1 MICCP
6 AHHALGRGGPS
17 LIDLNA
23 TLIAQIINF
32 IILLAL
38 LTKLAWKPILKMLE
52 DRKNQIEKDLAGAEQ
67 ERLSAEQLRA
77 EYQQQ
82 LAEAR
87 TQAQAIIEKAAKL
100 AEQTK
105 EQILEEARAENA
117 RLLKAAQDQ
126 IAVERDKALAEMRSE
141 VVSLSLAAASKIIG
155 QNLDA
160 NANAKLVADFI
171 EQLDEQKTGG
181 LKC

>member
-1 MICCP
+1 MVE
-6 AHHALGRGGPS
+6 
-17 LIDLNA
+17 LNA

-32 IILLAL
+32 AILLAI
-38 LTKLAWKPILKMLE
+38 LTKLAWKPLIQAIE
-52 DRKNQIEKDLAGAEQ
+52 DRKNKIESDLAGAEK
-67 ERLSAEQLRA
+67 EKTAAEQLRA

-87 TQAQAIIEKAAKL
+87 NQAQAIIEKATKL

-105 EQILEEARAENA
+105 EQILDEARAENA

-126 IAVERDKALAEMRSE
+126 IAIERDRALAEMRSE
-141 VVSLSLAAASKIIG
+141 VVNLSIAAASKIIG

-160 NANAKLVADFI
+160 TANAKLVADFI
-171 EQLDEQKTGG
+171 DKLDDQKTGG

>member
-1 MICCP
+1 
-6 AHHALGRGGPS
+6 
-17 LIDLNA
+17 LIDFNA

-32 IILLAL
+32 VILLAL
-38 LTKLAWKPILKMLE
+38 LTKLAWKPIMQMLE
-52 DRKNQIEKDLAGAEQ
+52 DRKTQIESDLANADK
-67 ERLSAEQLRA
+67 ERQNAEQLRA

-117 RLLKAAQDQ
+117 RLLKAAQEQ
-126 IAVERDKALAEMRSE
+126 IAIERERALAEMRSE
-141 VVSLSLAAASKIIG
+141 VVALSVAAASKIIG

-171 EQLDEQKTGG
+171 DKLDDKKIGG

>member
-1 MICCP
+1 MVE
-6 AHHALGRGGPS
+6 
-17 LIDLNA
+17 LNA

-32 IILLAL
+32 AILLAI
-38 LTKLAWKPILKMLE
+38 LTKLAWKPLIQAIE
-52 DRKNQIEKDLAGAEQ
+52 DRKHKIESDLAGAEK
-67 ERLSAEQLRA
+67 EKTAAEQLRA

-87 TQAQAIIEKAAKL
+87 NQAQAIIEKATKL

-105 EQILEEARAENA
+105 EQILDEARAENA

-126 IAVERDKALAEMRSE
+126 IAIERDRALAEMRSE
-141 VVSLSLAAASKIIG
+141 VVNLSIAAASKIIG
-155 QNLDA
+155 QNLDVT
-160 NANAKLVADFI
+160 ANAKLVADFI
-171 EQLDEQKTGG
+171 DKLDDQKTGG

>member
-1 MICCP
+1 MVE
-6 AHHALGRGGPS
+6 
-17 LIDLNA
+17 LNA

-32 IILLAL
+32 VILLAV
-38 LTKLAWKPILKMLE
+38 LTKLAWKPLIQAIE
-52 DRKNQIEKDLAGAEQ
+52 DRKKKIESDLAGAER
-67 ERLSAEQLRA
+67 EKTAAEQLRA

-82 LAEAR
+82 LADAR
-87 TQAQAIIEKAAKL
+87 NQAQAIIEKATKL

-126 IAVERDKALAEMRSE
+126 IAVERDRALAEMRSE
-141 VVSLSLAAASKIIG
+141 VVNLSIAAAAKIIG

-160 NANAKLVADFI
+160 TANAKLVADFI
-171 EQLDEQKTGG
+171 DKLDDQKTGG
-181 LKC
+181 LRC

>member
-1 MICCP
+1 
-6 AHHALGRGGPS
+6 

-32 IILLAL
+32 VILLAL
-38 LTKLAWKPILKMLE
+38 LTKLAWKPIMQALE
-52 DRKNQIEKDLAGAEQ
+52 DRKNRIESDLE
-67 ERLSAEQLRA
+67 SAEKEKMNAQQLRM

-105 EQILEEARAENA
+105 EQILEEARTENA
-117 RLLKAAQDQ
+117 RLLKAAQEQ
-126 IAVERDKALAEMRSE
+126 IAIERDRALAEMRSE
-141 VVSLSLAAASKIIG
+141 VVALSVAAASKIIG

-160 NANAKLVADFI
+160 SANAKLVADFI
-171 EQLDEQKTGG
+171 DKLDAEKTGG

>member
-1 MICCP
+1 MVE
-6 AHHALGRGGPS
+6 
-17 LIDLNA
+17 LNA

-32 IILLAL
+32 AILLAI
-38 LTKLAWKPILKMLE
+38 LTKLAWKPLVQAIE
-52 DRKNQIEKDLAGAEQ
+52 DRKNKIESDLAGAEK
-67 ERLSAEQLRA
+67 EKTAAEQLRA

-87 TQAQAIIEKAAKL
+87 NQAQAIIEKATKL

-105 EQILEEARAENA
+105 EQILDEARAENA

-126 IAVERDKALAEMRSE
+126 IAIERDRALAEMRSE
-141 VVSLSLAAASKIIG
+141 VVNLSIAAASKIIG
-155 QNLDA
+155 QNLDVT
-160 NANAKLVADFI
+160 ANAKLVADFI
-171 EQLDEQKTGG
+171 DKLDDQKTGG